1 MIYDGIV
8 VSDHVIIIS
17 CHDDASCLLEAC
29 VKLSEIFPEKRFEL
43 ERLYMYVRRQLQQQE
58 KFERIARELVD
69 KLRDILHRAVVL
81 RYSPF

>member
-1 MIYDGIV
+1 MINNSIV
-8 VSDHVIIIS
+8 VSDHIIIIT
-17 CHDDASCLLEAC
+17 CQEDASCLLEAC

-43 ERLYMYVRRQLQQQE
+43 ERLYMYVRRQLQQE

-69 KLRDILHRAVVL
+69 KLRDILHRAVLL